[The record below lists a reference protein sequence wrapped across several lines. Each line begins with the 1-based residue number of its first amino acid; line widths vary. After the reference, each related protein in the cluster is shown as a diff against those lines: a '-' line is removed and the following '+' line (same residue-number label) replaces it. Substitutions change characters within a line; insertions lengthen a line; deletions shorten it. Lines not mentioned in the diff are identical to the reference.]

1 MKSPTFVQLPN
12 LNIQPTLICVLDQG
26 NSPFYVK
33 MFKYKFKLWDMQLL
47 KQEVKFQGYASG
59 YPNDKENLAW
69 SCVYL
74 YYLFI
79 LFFPSKTKQVL
90 CKSWHSIMWATPTI
104 TRCSFFIHLCPSSA
118 LFIFFLFS
126 QNKSLHTQ
134 RAAVAKSPHCFC
146 STVQQVFL
154 LVNFHTKHDR
164 KWYKKESSCSH
175 ATSDPKR
182 SLVFA
187 EYISLSLKPLTY
199 WL

>member
-1 MKSPTFVQLPN
+1 MPLVIQMIKKTLPG
-12 LNIQPTLICVLDQG
+12 V
-26 NSPFYVK
+26 
-33 MFKYKFKLWDMQLL
+33 
-47 KQEVKFQGYASG
+47 
-59 YPNDKENLAW
+59 
-69 SCVYL
+69 VYTCTT
-74 YYLFI
+74 YLFY
-79 LFFPSKTKQVL
+79 FFLSKTKQVL